1 MRWWLLSTRRTRS
14 SEGRDVN
21 DLRELYQTTILDH
34 NKSPRNFRVPEG
46 ATCRA
51 DGHNPLC
58 GDRITLYLDVDGDR
72 VRNLSFEGSG
82 CAISTAA
89 ASLLTEAVKGKTRA
103 EVDALFHR
111 FHGMVM
117 DDPTEG
123 DPTVDLG
130 KLEIF
135 SGVREYPMRVKC
147 ATLSW
152 HALQSALASPASET
166 IEVTT
171 E

>member
-21 DLRELYQTTILDH
+21 DLRELYQEVLLDH
-34 NKSPRNFRVPEG
+34 YRKPRNFGRLAE
-46 ATCRA
+46 ANRTA